1 MLSEEQ
7 LREIEGA
14 EPCWAKERRCVLA
27 LLEEEEQACRAR
39 AVKELPFAVP
49 SLMRLRH
56 RIADRPERPFNP
68 VPQLLAMV
76 RELQREVD
84 EAELAYRLLWQ
95 DASAWRGAIR
105 RHRDARGHD
114 RCWEGDLELYRALG
128 EPLPEGPGLPCRE
141 EFLAKCAEYYEQQAK
156 ESRDG

>member
-1 MLSEEQ
+1 MLTEEQ
-7 LREIEGA
+7 LRAIENR
-14 EPCWAKERRCVLA
+14 AKGVDVWYGGDDCEQVCRR
-27 LLEEEEQACRAR
+27 
-39 AVKELPFAVP
+39 
-49 SLMRLRH
+49 
-56 RIADRPERPFNP
+56 D